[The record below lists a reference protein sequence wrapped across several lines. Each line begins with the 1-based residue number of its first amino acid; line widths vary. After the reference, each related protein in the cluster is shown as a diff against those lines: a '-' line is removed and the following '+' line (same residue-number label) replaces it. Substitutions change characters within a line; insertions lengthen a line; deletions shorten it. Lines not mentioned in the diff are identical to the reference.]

1 MKSPKKLKQPGDL
14 SENAEYQYAKEKQG
28 QLERKAAEI
37 GDYLMNCEI
46 VEGITNTSGIA
57 CFGNRVKIINLETDE
72 VQTFKIVGERES
84 DIKMEKI
91 SYRAPLG
98 RELMGKRVGDD
109 IELVTPSGERFFE
122 ILEIF
127 SY

>member
-1 MKSPKKLKQPGDL
+1 
-14 SENAEYQYAKEKQG
+14 
-28 QLERKAAEI
+28 
-37 GDYLMNCEI
+37 MNCEI
-46 VEGITNTSGIA
+46 VEGIINTSGIV

-127 SY
+127 SH